1 MKADLEFDCEDL
13 EDEMKLKRMLLASD
27 LCYVI
32 FEMQQYLRTRQGV
45 EPSFQIYNN
54 RWAIEGSEKSF
65 NKGQVELPLIHDI
78 WN

>member
-32 FEMQQYLRTRQGV
+32 FEMQQYLRNKVKYTEELKSADEEIEDIQ
-45 EPSFQIYNN
+45 SNLNNLLIDNCIDLDKIY
-54 RWAIEGSEKSF
+54 S
-65 NKGQVELPLIHDI
+65 
-78 WN
+78 

>member
-32 FEMQQYLRTRQGV
+32 FEMQQYLRNKVKYTEELKSADKEIEDIR
-45 EPSFQIYNN
+45 SHLNNLLIDNCIDLDKIY
-54 RWAIEGSEKSF
+54 S
-65 NKGQVELPLIHDI
+65 
-78 WN
+78 

>member
-32 FEMQQYLRTRQGV
+32 FEMQQYLRNKVKYTEELKSADEEIEDIQ
-45 EPSFQIYNN
+45 SNLNNLLIDNCIDLNKIY
-54 RWAIEGSEKSF
+54 S
-65 NKGQVELPLIHDI
+65 
-78 WN
+78 

>member
-32 FEMQQYLRTRQGV
+32 FEMQQYLRSRLKYTEEYKSSV
-45 EPSFQIYNN
+45 EEIEDIQSHLSNLMVDNCVDLNKIY
-54 RWAIEGSEKSF
+54 S
-65 NKGQVELPLIHDI
+65 
-78 WN
+78 